1 MYSSEKVTSENNIE
15 RTKQK
20 IFKAAMNKFALNDLD
35 GTTINKISTLL
46 KV

>member
-1 MYSSEKVTSENNIE
+1 MYSSEKVISENNIE

-20 IFKAAMNKFALNDLD
+20 IFKAAMNKFALNELD
-35 GTTINKISTLL
+35 EATFNKISTLL